1 VESLEVM
8 RAKGKVFEMSWDK
21 LVVAVGCYSQT
32 FGTKGVRE
40 HAYFLKDVKDA
51 RKIRNRLLSCFET
64 ASLPTTGEEMKR
76 MLLNFAVVGGGPTGI
91 EWSAELCDMIEED
104 MSKLYPELKG
114 YAKVG
119 FRSFVCLCK
128 PLAANN
134 ENRSQSTTSP
144 PKSSAC
150 STRSSATT
158 P

>member
-1 VESLEVM
+1 
-8 RAKGKVFEMSWDK
+8 
-21 LVVAVGCYSQT
+21 
-32 FGTKGVRE
+32 
-40 HAYFLKDVKDA
+40 
-51 RKIRNRLLSCFET
+51 
-64 ASLPTTGEEMKR
+64 

-128 PLAANN
+128 LLAANN

-150 STRSSATT
+150 STKNSATT